1 MSYLIAAPEIL
12 GSTATDLAG
21 IARTLN
27 TANASA
33 AAETTKILAA
43 AKDEV
48 SAAVAA
54 MFSDHAQAYQ
64 AASAEAAAF
73 HR

>member
-12 GSTATDLAG
+12 GSTATDLAS

-33 AAETTKILAA
+33 AAPTTGILAA

-54 MFSDHAQAYQ
+54 LFSGHA
-64 AASAEAAAF
+64 
-73 HR
+73 